1 MRVLIVGAGL
11 AGPCLAHGLRRH
23 GHDVRLF
30 ERDPAVDARAQG
42 YRIHINGDGD
52 AALRRWLPAE
62 AYEQAV
68 ATSCVATGGV
78 STTDA
83 GLREFHE
90 VELPPNAAG
99 ITVDRLTLRRIMLR
113 DLMDATRFGA
123 GFSRYEL
130 LDDGTV
136 RVSLTDGSTAEGD
149 LLVATDGA
157 NSGVRRQLLPG
168 FPVTVQ
174 GARLV
179 YGRTP
184 LTARA
189 RELTPPPALDGFVGV
204 AGPDGRQLAL
214 AAQRFRRNPADFG
227 LPPADDYVMWG
238 LTAPAGDYG
247 PGFFGLGATEL
258 LELAA
263 ETVADWHPSLSALI
277 RLGDPGHTV
286 PASIQTSERPG
297 LWPPV
302 PVTLVGDAA
311 HPMPPAGISA
321 GAAIH
326 DAGLLA
332 SRLLPGAPLLDAVRA
347 YEREMLDHGFDAVA
361 ASTRNH
367 AGDRQGNGLRARA

>member
-1 MRVLIVGAGL
+1 MRVLIIGAGL

-23 GHDVRLF
+23 GHDVQLF
-30 ERDPAVDARAQG
+30 ERDPAIDARAQG
-42 YRIHINGDGD
+42 YRIHINDDGD

-68 ATSCVATGGV
+68 ATSCVPGGGV
-78 STTDA
+78 SMA
-83 GLREFHE
+83 GPDLRD
-90 VELPPNAAG
+90 VVGIDLPPGAAG

-113 DLMDATRFGA
+113 DLLDMTRFGA

-130 LDDGTV
+130 LDDGAV
-136 RVSLTDGSTAEGD
+136 RVFLCDGSAAEGD
-149 LLVATDGA
+149 LLVATDGV
-157 NSGVRRQLLPG
+157 NSAVRRQLLPD

-174 GARLV
+174 DSRLI

-189 RELTPPPALDGFVGV
+189 RELTPPPALEGFLGV
-204 AGPDGRQLAL
+204 SGPDGRRLAL

-227 LPPADDYVMWG
+227 LPAADDYVMWG
-238 LTAPAGDYG
+238 LTAPAGVRG
-247 PGFFGLGATEL
+247 PGFFELGAADL

-263 ETVADWHPSLSALI
+263 KTVADWDPSLSALI
-277 RLGDPGHTV
+277 RLGDLGYVV

-297 LWPPV
+297 PWPPV
-302 PVTLVGDAA
+302 PVALVGDAA

-321 GAAIH
+321 GVAIH

-332 SRLLPGAPLLDAVRA
+332 SHLVSGAPLRDAVQSYGTA
-347 YEREMLDHGFDAVA
+347 MLDYGFAAVA
-361 ASTRNH
+361 AADRNH
-367 AGDRQGNGLRARA
+367 GG